1 MPIKQQFNN
10 KINISSDIKVAFFK
24 KCREVLKD
32 NSLREPNAIYP
43 ACIEAMCEVVEEKVK
58 LFESDNKAELFFQ

>member
-1 MPIKQQFNN
+1 M
-10 KINISSDIKVAFFK
+10 
-24 KCREVLKD
+24 KD